1 MKTLR
6 FLFLASFLFLSFRLA
21 GQAAAPGP
29 SSVGAWRAEGEPERV
44 MIVTANYWTQAIYV
58 RESPQFVR
66 TFGGTY
72 VANGENVEGGFEFD
86 SAEPHRV
93 GERFSLRM
101 QVDGPAMTLTHTD
114 GSVEKWTR
122 IDAGGNALA
131 GVWRIS
137 GRHANGTMTEM
148 PLRARRTLKIL
159 SGTRFQW
166 VAMNVET
173 GEFSGTGGGTYTF
186 ENGKYTEHIEFFS
199 RDNARVGAK
208 LEFDGEIE
216 AGAWRH
222 RGLSSRGD
230 PIDEVWTRFEA
241 AK

>member
-1 MKTLR
+1 MKFLR
-6 FLFLASFLFLSFRLA
+6 LLCLASLVFLSLRLT
-21 GQAAAPGP
+21 GQEAASA
-29 SSVGAWRAEGEPERV
+29 SSVLGAWRAEGEPERV

-72 VANGENVEGGFEFD
+72 VAKDGNVEGGLEFD

-101 QVDGPAMTLTHTD
+101 RVEGKAMTLTHPD
-114 GSVEKWTR
+114 GSVESWTR
-122 IDAGGNALA
+122 LDAAENALA

-137 GRHANGTMTEM
+137 GRHTNGTMTEM

-216 AGAWRH
+216 DGAWRH